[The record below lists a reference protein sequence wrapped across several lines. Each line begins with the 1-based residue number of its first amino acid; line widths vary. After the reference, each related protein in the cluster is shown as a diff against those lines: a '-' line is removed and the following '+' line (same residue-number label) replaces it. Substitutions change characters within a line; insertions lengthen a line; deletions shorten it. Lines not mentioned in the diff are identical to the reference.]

1 MPSVPPPFHFD
12 RTWDFP
18 VTPAVFWSTIART
31 DDYTSWWS
39 WLRDFDEMG
48 GFRED
53 IRSKILH
60 ENAARLLGI
69 DP

>member
-1 MPSVPPPFHFD
+1 
-12 RTWDFP
+12 
-18 VTPAVFWSTIART
+18 VTYANYLITDKVMFGSDYPAITPER
-31 DDYTSWWS
+31 

-48 GFRED
+48 GFREE
-53 IRSKILH
+53 IRTKILH